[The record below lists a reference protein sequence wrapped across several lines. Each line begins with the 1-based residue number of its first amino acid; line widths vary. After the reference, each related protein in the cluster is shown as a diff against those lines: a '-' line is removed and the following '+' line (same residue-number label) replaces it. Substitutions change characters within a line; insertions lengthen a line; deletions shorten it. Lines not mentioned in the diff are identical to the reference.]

1 MSGHRVVHA
10 FAHRGGR
17 AHGPDNT
24 LETFRAALSLGAVGL
39 ETDAWL
45 TRDGTVVL
53 DHDGVHRAA
62 KRRHEPMAEVRR
74 DELPAH
80 VPTLDELYVACGTD
94 FELAIDVKLP
104 EVGARVVEIARE
116 FNATSRLWLVGGTP
130 GLLSSWG
137 RLDPDVHLAMT
148 VRPAQGRAATAL
160 AARTAGA
167 DALNMRWMWWTARRV
182 RQVQAMGV
190 LAFAYDAQSTFAL
203 RRTARLG
210 LDGVF
215 SDHVDRMTSV
225 LGIAR

>member
-1 MSGHRVVHA
+1 
-10 FAHRGGR
+10 
-17 AHGPDNT
+17 
-24 LETFRAALSLGAVGL
+24 
-39 ETDAWL
+39 
-45 TRDGTVVL
+45 
-53 DHDGVHRAA
+53 
-62 KRRHEPMAEVRR
+62 MAEVRR

-130 GLLSSWG
+130 SLLSSWG